1 MRSSPKSAPPSGS
14 AGSAPAAAPRRRYA
28 VVGVGARSQMYQDAI
43 EGEYRPWAELVAFC
57 DLNPGRVEIARQRS
71 AKNRAPVPPGYAAA
85 DFARMIAETKP
96 HIVVVTTV
104 DEVHDDF
111 IVRAMELGCDVITEK
126 PMTHT
131 AAKCRRILETRRRT
145 GRSCRVSFNY
155 RYSPPRSQVKDLL
168 MSGEIGGVVSV
179 DFHWLLNTRH
189 GADYFR
195 RWHSQK
201 ERCGGLMVHKSTHH
215 FDLVNWWLGAMPVSV
230 YATGQRGF
238 YTPAMARRLGLQS
251 YHERCHTCPERA
263 GCAFFFDLSGD
274 PSLKALYLEQ
284 EGFDGYIRDRCVFR
298 PDIDIED
305 AMTVQVR
312 YDNGVLLAYSLN
324 AFCAWEGY
332 TIAFNGTQG
341 RLEHSICES
350 DYVSGTD
357 TVQGGIDRD
366 GVTTRIVPL
375 RGAPRL
381 IEPWPEEGSHGGGD
395 AVMLRD
401 LFLPTPPDDKFLRAA
416 DERAGAA
423 SILVGVAA
431 NRCFETGQ
439 PVALADLVP
448 GLERPDYP
456 AMSARDRP
464 LPMPERGAPG

>member
-1 MRSSPKSAPPSGS
+1 MLSTPTSAAPLSS
-14 AGSAPAAAPRRRYA
+14 AGSVSAAAPRRRYA
-28 VVGVGARSQMYQDAI
+28 IVGVGARSRMYQDAM
-43 EGEYRPWAELVAFC
+43 EGEYRSWAELVAFC
-57 DLNPGRVEIARQRS
+57 DVNPGRVEIARQRS
-71 AKNRAPVPPGYAAA
+71 AQHQAPVPPGYAAA

-96 HIVVVTTV
+96 DIVVVTTV

-131 AAKCRRILETRRRT
+131 AAKCRRILEARRRT

-168 MSGEIGGVVSV
+168 MRGEIGEVVSV
-179 DFHWLLNTRH
+179 DFHWLLNTLH

-201 ERCGGLMVHKSTHH
+201 KRSGGLMVHKSTHH

-238 YTPAMARRLGLQS
+238 YTPAMARRLGLQN
-251 YHERCHTCPERA
+251 YHERCHTCPEKV
-263 GCAFFFDLSGD
+263 GCAFSLDLAGD
-274 PSLKALYLEQ
+274 ASLKVLYLDQ
-284 EGFDGYIRDRCVFR
+284 EGYDGYIRDRCVFR

-305 AMTVQVR
+305 AMAVQVR
-312 YDNGVLLAYSLN
+312 YDNGVLLTYSLN

-332 TIAFNGTQG
+332 TIAFNGTRG
-341 RLEHSICES
+341 RLEHSVCETA
-350 DYVSGTD
+350 YVSGSG
-357 TVQGGIDRD
+357 TVEGAIARD

-395 AVMLRD
+395 SVMLRD
-401 LFLPTPPDDKFLRAA
+401 LFLPIPPDDKFLRAA

-464 LPMPERGAPG
+464 LPMPERGATG

>member
-1 MRSSPKSAPPSGS
+1 MLSSPDSAAALWS
-14 AGSAPAAAPRRRYA
+14 AGALPAAPRRRYA
-28 VVGVGARSQMYQDAI
+28 IVGVGARSQMYQDAI
-43 EGEYRPWAELVAFC
+43 QGEYRPWADLVAFC
-57 DLNPGRVEIARQRS
+57 DLNPGRVEVARQRS
-71 AKNRAPVPPGYAAA
+71 VQNRAPVPAGYAAA

-96 HIVVVTTV
+96 DIVVVTTI

-111 IVRAMELGCDVITEK
+111 IVRAMELGCDVIAEK

-131 AAKCRRILETRRRT
+131 AAKCRRILEARRRT
-145 GRSCRVSFNY
+145 GRSCRVAFNY

-168 MSGEIGGVVSV
+168 MRGEIGEVLSI
-179 DFHWLLNTRH
+179 DFHWLLNTLH

-201 ERCGGLMVHKSTHH
+201 MRCGGLMVHKSTHH

-238 YTPAMARRLGLQS
+238 YTPAMARRLGLRS
-251 YHERCHTCPERA
+251 HHERCHTCPEKK
-263 GCAFFFDLSGD
+263 GCAFFLDLDGD
-274 PSLKALYLEQ
+274 ASLKALYLEQ
-284 EGFDGYIRDRCVFR
+284 EGYDGYIRDRCVFR

-305 AMTVQVR
+305 AMAVQVR
-312 YDNGVLLAYSLN
+312 YDNGVLLNYSLN

-332 TIAFNGTQG
+332 TIAFNGTLG
-341 RLEHSICES
+341 RLEHAICETAS
-350 DYVSGTD
+350 MSGTG
-357 TVQGGIDRD
+357 TVQGGIARD
-366 GVTTRIVPL
+366 GVATRIVPL
-375 RGAPRL
+375 RGVPRP
-381 IEPWPEEGSHGGGD
+381 IEPWPEAGSHGGGD

-401 LFLPTPPDDKFLRAA
+401 LLRPMPSDDKFLRAA
-416 DERAGAA
+416 DERAGAT

-439 PVALADLVP
+439 PVTIADLVP

-456 AMSARDRP
+456 
-464 LPMPERGAPG
+464 PMPACDGPLSMPGSLSGLG

>member
-1 MRSSPKSAPPSGS
+1 MLSSPDSAAPSSS
-14 AGSAPAAAPRRRYA
+14 AGSVPVAAPRRRYA
-28 VVGVGARSQMYQDAI
+28 IVGVGARSQMYQDAI

-71 AKNRAPVPPGYAAA
+71 VQHRAPMPPGYAAA

-96 HIVVVTTV
+96 DIVVVTTV
-104 DEVHDDF
+104 DEAHDDF

-131 AAKCRRILETRRRT
+131 AAKCQRILEARRRT

-168 MSGEIGGVVSV
+168 MRGEIGEVLSV
-179 DFHWLLNTRH
+179 DFHWLLNTLH

-201 ERCGGLMVHKSTHH
+201 KRCGGLMVHKSTHH

-251 YHERCHTCPERA
+251 YHERCHTCPEKA
-263 GCAFFFDLSGD
+263 GCAFFFDLGGD
-274 PSLKALYLEQ
+274 ASLKALYLEQ

-305 AMTVQVR
+305 AMAVQVR
-312 YDNGVLLAYSLN
+312 YDNGVLLSYSLN

-341 RLEHSICES
+341 RLEHSICETN
-350 DYVSGTD
+350 YMSGTD

-439 PVALADLVP
+439 PVAIADLVP

-456 AMSARDRP
+456 PMPARDRP
-464 LPMPERGAPG
+464 LPMPERSAPV